1 MTSISDRDSHRR
13 VLSGG
18 IITLV
23 SQASVMI
30 LSLLAQRIILS
41 TLSKE
46 DNGELFLVRR
56 TVELFSLLLI
66 DAGFNPGALREVS
79 RDRTQQ
85 QTILSTI
92 GLYRIAVWIVLVSA
106 LIVYELA
113 VGADPTGV
121 VLWACYLL
129 VAGRASLLRYMYEI
143 PQRSE
148 MRFVY
153 PLLYMVL
160 DSALLT
166 VGVYLYQDVLS
177 PTVVLAIFA
186 VSVVPGM
193 ILQAFATGWR
203 LISFRHFRVAVLKQH
218 VHLAFPVWI
227 TLVLM
232 VVHDRL
238 DALVLSMFAGKEAV
252 GIYGAAY
259 QMLVPFTTTLPVA
272 AGSVLLPIVARLSQ
286 SDPKRASMYVATVV
300 RILIAAGLVIASVSS
315 IFVPDLILLM
325 TSNVYADDALVFTV
339 LLWSMA
345 PIFIITY
352 AIETMNA
359 YGHQRLNIR
368 IVATLALAT
377 VLSGVVVIPM
387 YDALGASITKLVA
400 VVVAGAMAVVLV
412 VRVINRTLRVSLIL
426 RLVVAAA
433 VCVALAEA
441 LPLAIHRYI
450 AGPTTLLCSGAAMFL
465 LGIVRVSD
473 LRLIIGARTGESV

>member
-1 MTSISDRDSHRR
+1 MTSASDRDSHRR

-18 IITLV
+18 IITLL

-30 LSLLAQRIILS
+30 LSLLAQRVILS
-41 TLSKE
+41 TLTKE

-85 QTILSTI
+85 HAILSTI
-92 GLYRIAVWIVLVSA
+92 GLYRIAVWIVLLGAMVM
-106 LIVYELA
+106 YELA
-113 VGADPTGV
+113 VGANPTGV

-148 MRFVY
+148 MRFAF

-166 VGVYLYQDVLS
+166 IGVYLYQDELS
-177 PTVVLAIFA
+177 PTMVLAIFA

-193 ILQAFATGWR
+193 LLQAYATGWK
-203 LISFRHFRVAVLKQH
+203 LISIRHFRLAVLRQH
-218 VHLAFPVWI
+218 IHLAFPVWI

-238 DALVLSMFAGKEAV
+238 DALVLSVFAGKEAV

-286 SDPKRASMYVATVV
+286 SDPIRASMYVATVV
-300 RILIAAGLVIASVSS
+300 RILVAAGLVIASVSS

-325 TSNVYADDALVFTV
+325 TSNVYADDSLVFTV

-345 PIFIITY
+345 PIFVITY

-368 IVATLALAT
+368 IVATLAVAT
-377 VLSGVVVIPM
+377 VVSGIVFIPM

-400 VVVAGAMAVVLV
+400 VAVASAMAVVLV
-412 VRVINRTLRVSLIL
+412 VRVINRSLRASLIL
-426 RLVVAAA
+426 RLVAAAA
-433 VCVALAEA
+433 VCVALALV
-441 LPLAIHRYI
+441 LPLIVHRYV
-450 AGPTTLLCSGAAMFL
+450 AGPVTLLCSCATMFL
-465 LGIVRVSD
+465 LGIVRVTD
-473 LRLIIGARTGESV
+473 VRLVMGARRGRTK

>member
-286 SDPKRASMYVATVV
+286 SDPKRASNYVATVV

-412 VRVINRTLRVSLIL
+412 VRVINRPLRVSLIL